1 MGVVSEFRFPALS
14 ETPRYQADVIRVA
27 WEQDRDSYRRLDDVV
42 ETDVRAQ
49 RAIIT
54 WESVM
59 SAENADAQ
67 GLRAAALYEKIRA
80 QRAAGNDVKLE
91 PDVDARDSSGSRIVI
106 GIVTRGSPPLAF
118 QAEQSTERLQ
128 RSFKVGSREWFDPT
142 SSTVANIN
150 DLSSIAPL

>member
-59 SAENADAQ
+59 SAENSDAQ
-67 GLRAAALYEKIRA
+67 GVRAADLYKKITS
-80 QRAAGNDVKLE
+80 QRSFGNDVKLE
-91 PDVDARDSSGSRIVI
+91 PDVDARDNSNNRIVI
-106 GIVTRGSPPLAF
+106 DIVSRGDPPLAF
-118 QAEQSTERLQ
+118 QTEQSTERLS
-128 RSFKVGSREWFDPT
+128 RSFKVVSRNWLDPT